1 MYNGV
6 IMKDILQDIVKH
18 THGLGFLDLVKIS
31 GEADA
36 TSIDS
41 MAEDRSVILQGAF
54 KKAQPEMVG
63 TFGMPQLNKL
73 DIHLKCP
80 EYKDK
85 ANITVLTGTRN
96 GAETPTGIHFENE
109 KGDFKNDYRFMN
121 ADIINEKLK
130 TVKFKGVKWDV
141 EIEPTIASVQRFNF
155 QSVAN
160 TEHNSFVVSTK
171 DGNLIFTF
179 GDQSSHGGEF
189 VFASGVVGTLDKGWS
204 WPVAQVL
211 QILKLSD
218 SAKLTLH
225 FSNEG
230 AMQVTVD
237 SGLGEYKYIIPAQ
250 AQ

>member
-1 MYNGV
+1 M
-6 IMKDILQDIVKH
+6 IDILKDIVKH
-18 THGLGFLDLVKIS
+18 THGLGFLDLVKIT
-31 GEADA
+31 G
-36 TSIDS
+36 TSDQTAVDS
-41 MAEDRSVILQGAF
+41 MAEDRSVILQGSF
-54 KKAQPEMVG
+54 HKPQSEMIG

-80 EYKDK
+80 EYKEK
-85 ANITVLTGTRN
+85 ANITVITGTRN

-121 ADIINEKLK
+121 AEIINEKLK

-141 EIEPTIASVQRFNF
+141 EIEPSVASVQRFNF

-160 TEHNSFVVSTK
+160 TEHNSFVVRTE

-189 VFASGVVGTLDKGWS
+189 VFAKDVKGTLNKGWS

-211 QILKLSD
+211 QILRLSD
-218 SAKLTLH
+218 SAKVTLH

-230 AMQVTVD
+230 AMQVSVD
-237 SGLGEYKYIIPAQ
+237 SGIGKYQYIIPAQ

>member
-1 MYNGV
+1 M
-6 IMKDILQDIVKH
+6 IDILKDIVKH
-18 THGLGFLDLVKIS
+18 THGLGFLDLVKIT
-31 GEADA
+31 G
-36 TSIDS
+36 TSDQTAVDS
-41 MAEDRSVILQGAF
+41 MAEDRSVILQGSF
-54 KKAQPEMVG
+54 HKPQSEMIG

-80 EYKDK
+80 EYKEK
-85 ANITVLTGTRN
+85 ANITVITGTRN

-121 ADIINEKLK
+121 AEIINEKLK

-141 EIEPTIASVQRFNF
+141 EIEPTVASVQRFNF
-155 QSVAN
+155 QATAN
-160 TEHNSFVVSTK
+160 TEHNSFVVRTE

-189 VFASGVVGTLDKGWS
+189 VFAKDVKGTLNKGWS

-218 SAKLTLH
+218 SAKVTLH

-237 SGLGEYKYIIPAQ
+237 SGLGKYQYIIPAQ

>member
-1 MYNGV
+1 
-6 IMKDILQDIVKH
+6 MKDILQDIVKH

-31 GEADA
+31 GDDKETA
-36 TSIDS
+36 IDS
-41 MAEDRSVILQGAF
+41 MAEDRSVILQGSFHKPQA
-54 KKAQPEMVG
+54 EMSG
-63 TFGMPQLNKL
+63 TFGMPQMGKL

-85 ANITVLTGTRN
+85 AKITVLTGERAGT
-96 GAETPTGIHFENE
+96 TVPTGIHFENE

-121 ADIINEKLK
+121 AEIINEKLK

-141 EIEPTIASVQRFNF
+141 EIEPTVASVQRFNF

-160 TEHNSFVVSTK
+160 TEHNSFVVRTEE
-171 DGNLIFTF
+171 GNLIFTF
-179 GDQSSHGGEF
+179 GDQASHGGEF
-189 VFASGVVGTLDKGWS
+189 VFANEVSGSLNKGWS

-218 SAKLTLH
+218 SAKVMLH

-230 AMQVTVD
+230 AMMITVD
-237 SGLGEYKYIIPAQ
+237 SGLGKYQYIIPAQ

>member
-1 MYNGV
+1 M
-6 IMKDILQDIVKH
+6 IDILKDIVKH
-18 THGLGFLDLVKIS
+18 THGLGFLDLVKIT
-31 GEADA
+31 G
-36 TSIDS
+36 TSEETAVDS
-41 MAEDRSVILQGAF
+41 MAEDRSVILQGSF
-54 KKAQPEMVG
+54 HKPQSEMIG

-80 EYKDK
+80 EYKEK

-121 ADIINEKLK
+121 AEIINEKLK

-141 EIEPTIASVQRFNF
+141 EIEPSVAGVQRFNF

-160 TEHNSFVVSTK
+160 TEHNTFVVRTE

-179 GDQSSHGGEF
+179 GDQASHGGEF
-189 VFASGVVGTLDKGWS
+189 VFATDVKGTINKGWA

-218 SAKLTLH
+218 SAKVTLK

-230 AMQVTVD
+230 AMQITVD
-237 SGLGEYKYIIPAQ
+237 SGQGEYNYIIPAQ